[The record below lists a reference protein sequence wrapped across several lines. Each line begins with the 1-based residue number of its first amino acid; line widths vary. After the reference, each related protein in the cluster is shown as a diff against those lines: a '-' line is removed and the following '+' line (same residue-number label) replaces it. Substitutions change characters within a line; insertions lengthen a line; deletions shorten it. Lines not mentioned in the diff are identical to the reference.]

1 MKGLRIGF
9 IGTGGIARGHG
20 KRLRMI
26 EGVEIAAL
34 VDPSEKSLAAFSEA
48 VFNGDGRPPVYR
60 NHREMLEKEK
70 LDAVMVCTP
79 HTLHYDQIMESLDA
93 GLHVLSEK
101 PLVCTEDETS
111 SIIDKSGKTG
121 RHVMV
126 SFQRRFR
133 GAYRRMK
140 EIIHDP
146 EFGNVNFVSAYVSQG
161 WLTSQA
167 GTWRQQLSL
176 SGGGQLNDTGAHI
189 IDMMMWMLE
198 DEAAEVS
205 AFIDNRGCE
214 VDIDSAVSFRTRK
227 GTLGTLSV
235 VGSAPQGSMWEE
247 ITMSGDKGRALYL
260 SQGKLTA
267 AMGHG
272 QKLEPI
278 ELEGENIDPD
288 RHFVDVVAG
297 RVRNESP
304 PEDFL
309 RNIRFTQAAWK
320 SAEGG
325 GRVIRIDQGRSE

>member
-1 MKGLRIGF
+1 MEGLRIGF

-26 EGVEIAAL
+26 EGVEIAA
-34 VDPSEKSLAAFSEA
+34 VADPSEESLGAFAEA
-48 VFNGDGRPPVYR
+48 VFNGNGRPPAYGG
-60 NHREMLEKEK
+60 HREMLEKEK
-70 LDAVMVCTP
+70 LDAVLVCTP
-79 HTLHYDQIMESLDA
+79 HTLHYDQIIESLDA
-93 GLHVLSEK
+93 GLHVLAEK
-101 PLVCTEDETS
+101 PLVCTEEETRK
-111 SIIDKSGKTG
+111 IINKIRETG

-126 SFQRRFR
+126 SFQRRFK
-133 GAYRRMK
+133 GAYRAMK
-140 EIIHDP
+140 KLIHDP

-161 WLTSQA
+161 WLTAVA
-167 GTWRQQLSL
+167 GTWRQKLSL

-198 DEAAEVS
+198 DEAAEV
-205 AFIDNRGCE
+205 AALIDNRGCE

-227 GTLGTLSV
+227 GALGTLSV

-247 ITMSGDKGRALYL
+247 ITVSGDRGKALYL

-272 QKLEPI
+272 QKLEPM
-278 ELEGENIDPD
+278 ELSGEDMDPD
-288 RHFVDVVAG
+288 RHFVDVITGKA
-297 RVRNESP
+297 RNESP

-320 SAEGG
+320 SADEG
-325 GRVIRIDQGRSE
+325 GRVVRIEA